1 MKVFRT
7 TLAAIA
13 VAAFTILVQTLLTMG
28 ASSAETV
35 TQPAAPANIG
45 IIDSSR
51 FDDDKAGIARVTTA
65 MKQLEVKFQP
75 LQAEIRGMGDR
86 LNALRTDLQKK
97 QAIQDAA
104 TTSRQVDEANSLE
117 LQIKRKAEDARTSYQ
132 KEVLAI
138 MEPLQN
144 DLGNAVIAF
153 AQTKGITLVLDSNRV
168 PIIYAAPTLDI
179 TQEFIN
185 EYNRTHPAGSAPAPA
200 RTTPVPAR
208 PTTSP
213 AKPTRP

>member
-1 MKVFRT
+1 MKVLRT

-45 IIDSSR
+45 IIDSSK
-51 FDDDKAGIARVTTA
+51 FSDEKAGIARVMTA
-65 MKQLEVKFQP
+65 MKQLQVKFDP
-75 LQAEIRGMGDR
+75 LGAEIRGMRER
-86 LNALRTDLQKK
+86 LSTMRADLQKK
-97 QAIQDAA
+97 RAIQDAA
-104 TTSRQVDEANSLE
+104 TTARQAEEANNLE
-117 LQIKRKAEDARTSYQ
+117 VQIKRKAEDAQASYEKEART
-132 KEVLAI
+132 I
-138 MEPLQN
+138 MESLQN

-153 AQTKGITLVLDSNRV
+153 AEAKGITLVLDANRV
-168 PIIYAAPTLDI
+168 PIIYAANSLDI
-179 TQEFIN
+179 TQDFIN

-200 RTTPVPAR
+200 RPTPAPAR